1 LPVITN
7 PYRFA
12 VVTEFDSMYESFNP
26 LTTINKQHF
35 VEWFSGSSLPSYWT
49 TTLVSGTVSMSDSVD
64 GGIKLSTSGVNQKA
78 TIHFNDKKQYAHD
91 GSVLLSVFKFDSTQ
105 ASTIQS
111 IGFTDNNKSDGA
123 RTSGANSAG
132 FSDVVN
138 QGTIYV
144 DHGDG
149 SGAVINTNSGVTA
162 DTNWHVGKITLD
174 GSSLITQIDGVAI
187 GSTITTDIPTA
198 RLQPIAHIDSGVTK
212 NLHINYMECYNT

>member
-1 LPVITN
+1 MT
-7 PYRFA
+7 
-12 VVTEFDSMYESFNP
+12 DSIYDQLNAHG
-26 LTTINKQHF
+26 TVAKQRF
-35 VEWFSGSSLPSYWT
+35 VETFSGDALDTDRWA

-78 TIHFNDKKQYAHD
+78 TIHFNGKKQYAHN

-111 IGFTDNNKSDGA
+111 IGFVDVPTDGA
-123 RTSGANSAG
+123 RTYGANSAG

-138 QGTIYV
+138 QGIIYV

-149 SGAVINTNSGVTA
+149 SGAVINTNSGVSV

-187 GSTITTDIPTA
+187 GSTITTDLPTT
-198 RLQPIAHIDSGVTK
+198 RLQPVAHIDSGVTK
-212 NLHINYMECYNT
+212 NLLINYMECYNT